1 MKEHHMSI
9 KHILNKSTAYRKI
22 AAVIHKRMIENNPV
36 YEMNRCYRMLYNKE
50 PDLQNP
56 KEFVEKIYWLQLHSD
71 TSLWTKCADKYR
83 VREYVAECG
92 LQDYLPRLYGKWDAG
107 EEIDFKNLPD
117 SFVLKTN
124 NSCGTVIIV
133 KDKNALDQRRTRRQ
147 LDAWLKEPYG
157 YRGAQLHYLGIA
169 PCIIAEELLV
179 PDEEQ
184 KYISPLS
191 MIDYKVYCFN
201 GKPECI
207 LVTYNRTHDGLWISL
222 FDTGWNVMNDK
233 IKGNIK
239 GYFHHHAEVELRKPS
254 CLEEMLKIASTLS
267 RPFAEVRIDLY
278 VIRGRP
284 YIGELTF
291 TSGTGYFTDSYYEYL
306 GSLIDF
312 SKVKRI
318 R

>member
-1 MKEHHMSI
+1 MRI
-9 KHILNKSTAYRKI
+9 KHILNKFTVYRRIATA
-22 AAVIHKRMIENNPV
+22 IHKSKVEKNPV
-36 YEMNRCYRMLYNKE
+36 DEMNRCYRMLYNKD

-56 KEFVEKIYWLQLHSD
+56 KEFVEKVYWLQLYSD

-92 LQDYLPRLYGKWDAG
+92 LQDYLPKLYGMWKAG
-107 EEIDFKNLPD
+107 KEIDFENLPD

-133 KDKNALDQRRTRRQ
+133 NDKNALDQRRARRR

-157 YRGAQLHYLGIA
+157 YRGAQLHYLGIS

-179 PDEEQ
+179 PEEVQ
-184 KYISPLS
+184 KQISPLS
-191 MIDYKVYCFN
+191 LIDYKVYCIN

-207 LVTYNRTHDGLWISL
+207 WVAYNRTHDGLWMNL
-222 FDTGWNVMNDK
+222 YDTEWNVMNDK
-233 IKGNIK
+233 VKENFED
-239 GYFHHHAEVELRKPS
+239 YYHHHAEVELKKPL

-267 RPFAEVRIDLY
+267 KPFAEVRIDFY
-278 VIRGRP
+278 VIKDRP

-291 TSGTGYFTDSYYEYL
+291 TSGTGFFTDSYYKHL
-306 GSLIDF
+306 GSLIDL
-312 SKVKRI
+312 SRVKRI